1 MKTRYLADPLQ
12 QLTHAYRSHMRR
24 AIQAAG
30 IELPVTHVRVLKGIA
45 FTPQCT
51 AQLLTVR
58 MRRDKAQITRVLNEL
73 LSNGLITKQHNPE
86 DGRSQLLE
94 LSVEGQALMLRIATL
109 ESTAAERM
117 TQGLSTEQVDSF
129 IQTAKR
135 ITDNLNN

>member
-1 MKTRYLADPLQ
+1 MKPRYLADPLQ

-24 AIQAAG
+24 AIQATG
-30 IELPVTHVRVLKGIA
+30 IELPITHVRVLKGIA
-45 FTPQCT
+45 FMPRCT
-51 AQLLTVR
+51 AQLLAAR
-58 MRRDKAQITRVLNEL
+58 MNRDKAQIARVLNEL
-73 LSNGLITKQHNPE
+73 FTSGLITKQHNPH

-94 LSVEGQALMLRIATL
+94 LSADGQALMLRISTL

-117 TQGLSTEQVDSF
+117 TQGLSAEQVDTF